1 MTNQQI
7 MIECFT
13 KVAAHYAD
21 KIAESGI
28 TPTEADVKAAVAANW
43 EQISRE
49 VEELY
54 NTVTA

>member
-1 MTNQQI
+1 